1 MREYHYITHE
11 DCTNICK
18 AMNNGDPNKSMVII
32 SAPKGTTV
40 EVGEEE
46 EGDCLLKMDATGKG
60 DIKVYTCK
68 ASTGV
73 KELEPKKS

>member
-1 MREYHYITHE
+1 
-11 DCTNICK
+11 
-18 AMNNGDPNKSMVII
+18 MNNGDPNKSMVII
-32 SAPKGTTV
+32 SAPKGTTL

-46 EGDCLLKMDATGKG
+46 EGDCLLKMDASGKG

-73 KELEPKKS
+73 KELEPKKSWFVFESIYYYFFKYTYG